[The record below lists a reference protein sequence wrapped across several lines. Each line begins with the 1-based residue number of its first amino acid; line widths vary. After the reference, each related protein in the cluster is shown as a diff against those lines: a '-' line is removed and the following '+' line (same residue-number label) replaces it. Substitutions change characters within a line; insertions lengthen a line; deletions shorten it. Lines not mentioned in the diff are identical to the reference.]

1 MGEWDCK
8 GGEDEWCGRVGLG
21 NAGGAVE
28 AYFAKESGGERKE
41 VGAEG
46 LEDGVEGCWVWKG
59 REKVHEC

>member
-1 MGEWDCK
+1 MCDGGSERGENE
-8 GGEDEWCGRVGLG
+8 GGGGVGVRD
-21 NAGGAVE
+21 AGGAVE